1 MHGPTWIRVVLW
13 LVFLGARGVA
23 AVPFTPLAEPLAL
36 PESMRGKAVWA
47 LLRLADGRLAAG
59 FEGGIALG
67 VPHGDW
73 TIVATPHGSPVQAIV
88 AAHGRILAAGGGCAG
103 FVEQGG
109 FEPIAGLHAPI
120 TEALE
125 VPEGWLVAGPTGLW
139 LVTPQATAR
148 LIESATTGGH
158 PTLARWR
165 GETLALW
172 ANQAPGRW
180 ADGRLV
186 EFAAPAPAAL
196 LPVRQLRDDLWFTDA
211 GVIAPD
217 GQTLLPA
224 SVSASLLDE
233 AGLTGVA
240 HEHDRVLCAT
250 YWRGLLAYRSGA
262 ADPDWQWSGLGSCYT
277 LTRDGTSLLV
287 GSTQGGFALAD
298 PAQARIARFE
308 EADILHLQAEPGGGA
323 RVVTL
328 RGMVDCGDI
337 APTAPDS
344 LWPAVTGLRVTA
356 NTVEL
361 HGRSVQLPTR
371 YLNGLAACGGSIAV
385 AFGNTVLISAGAVP
399 VVSELSSGITS
410 LANDPHGF
418 FVGTHADGIQ
428 TFDTSGRR
436 LAQLGTGRAKAR
448 QLAPDR
454 LCLLFWEGEVRD
466 SATGPGHRL
475 PFGNPRDAALV
486 EVARPDGSRLAGQ
499 LAVLATRADGPPVL
513 GCLAD
518 GAWTA
523 LEVPGLA
530 TIDAET
536 LSAGA
541 GCLYIGGRHGVLE
554 IRMPLRFA
562 TPPAPTWHWNGAD
575 RGLRHALPLHNNGQ
589 VVLVPGR
596 WEAPASTPTG
606 YRVRLPN
613 GAWTEAHP
621 GVPLTIPVNWGRNH
635 LALVAERH
643 GLATRRELAVDRPYP
658 LPLRPWALVLEF
670 LLLAAAVWWFT
681 RLRTRHLLRQKRAL
695 EAAVEQRTAQ
705 LRKANAAKEEFL
717 ASVSH
722 EIRNPL
728 NGVVGICA
736 ILQDSALGPRERNFV
751 QVLSGCAEQLR
762 SMLDDVLDFSLI
774 DRGAT
779 ALHPAPFEA
788 CALVEEAVRVMDP
801 LLESCAL
808 QLPETPQW
816 LEGDTGKIRQI
827 VCNLVS
833 NALKYGRPRE
843 AGIELRL
850 TPEPGGRFRLRL
862 AVHNAGPTI
871 PAADLPRLFESFRRG
886 AGTEGTP
893 GFGLGLAVCRRLAE
907 RMGGRMTA
915 ASRDGTTEFALE
927 LALPASAAPA
937 SDTGPVAVVSRALAI
952 EDEDYNR
959 LALGHALR
967 SLGYEV
973 DWATDGASAL
983 QLARRQPYDLV
994 LTDWRLPD
1002 INGDELC
1009 RQLLAVLPPPRPPIV
1024 AVTAYSSAEKLAA
1037 ARAAGMAGFVTKPVT
1052 REKLAQ
1058 VIHELDTGP
1067 RPRPSLDLAPARGL
1081 PPALAMLGELA
1092 PTLAQLAADLGTGW
1106 QQAEAQARLRD
1117 PRTGRAAH
1125 ALRSLLLLAGE
1136 DDLAEQLGLLEGA
1149 AEAADWDSVEKL
1161 LPFLAAEVLAARE
1174 RLASG
1179 RP

>member
-1 MHGPTWIRVVLW
+1 MVLW
-13 LVFLGARGVA
+13 LVFLGARSVA
-23 AVPFTPLAEPLAL
+23 SVPFTPLAEPLAL

-47 LLRLADGRLAAG
+47 LVRLPDGRLGAG
-59 FEGGIALG
+59 FEGGVALG
-67 VPHGDW
+67 VPQGDW
-73 TIVATPHGSPVQAIV
+73 RIVATPHGSPVQAIV
-88 AAHGRILAAGGGCAG
+88 AAHGRIFAAGGGCAG
-103 FVEQGG
+103 FVERGS
-109 FEPIAGLHAPI
+109 FESIVGLHAPI
-120 TEALE
+120 TEALA

-139 LVTPQATAR
+139 LVTPQASAR
-148 LIESATTGGH
+148 LIESSATGGH
-158 PTLARWR
+158 PTLGRWR

-172 ANQAPGRW
+172 ADQAPGRW
-180 ADGRLV
+180 ADGTLV
-186 EFAAPAPAAL
+186 ESAGPAL
-196 LPVRQLRDDLWFTDA
+196 GNRIPVRQLRDDLWFTGE

-217 GQTLLPA
+217 GRTLLPA
-224 SVSASLLDE
+224 SVSAALLDE

-240 HEHDRVLCAT
+240 HERDVVLCAT
-250 YWRGLLAYRSGA
+250 YWRGLLAYRAGA
-262 ADPDWQWSGLGSCYT
+262 ATPEWQWSGLGSCYA
-277 LTRDGTSLLV
+277 LTRDEDSLLV
-287 GSTQGGFALAD
+287 GSTQGAFALAD
-298 PAQARIARFE
+298 PDQVRIARFE
-308 EADILHLQAEPGGGA
+308 EADILHLQAERGGA

-328 RGMVDCGDI
+328 RGMVACGDI
-337 APTAPDS
+337 APSAANS
-344 LWPAVTGLRVTA
+344 LWPAVAGLRVA
-356 NTVEL
+356 NNTVEL

-371 YLNGLAACGGSIAV
+371 YLNGLATCGDSIAV
-385 AFGNTVLISAGAVP
+385 AYGHTVLVSAGPAP
-399 VVSELSSGITS
+399 VVTELPSGITS
-410 LANDPHGF
+410 LANDSHAF

-428 TFDTSGRR
+428 TFDTTGRR
-436 LAQLGTGRAKAR
+436 VAQVGTGRAKAR
-448 QLAPDR
+448 QLASDR
-454 LCLLFWEGEVRD
+454 LCLLFWDGEVRD
-466 SATGPGHRL
+466 SATGPVGRV

-486 EVARPDGSRLAGQ
+486 EVERPDGTRLTSQ
-499 LAVLATRADGPPVL
+499 LAVLATRPDGPPVL

-518 GAWTA
+518 GVWNA
-523 LEVPGLA
+523 LDVPGLA
-530 TIDAET
+530 TVDAEA
-536 LSAGA
+536 LSADSGH
-541 GCLYIGGRHGVLE
+541 LYIGGRHGVLE
-554 IRMPLRFA
+554 IKMPLKVA
-562 TPPAPTWHWNGAD
+562 TLPVATWNWNGPD
-575 RGLRHALPLHNNGQ
+575 RSLRHALPLRNSGQ
-589 VVLVPGR
+589 VVFVPGR
-596 WEAPASTPTG
+596 WEPPATTPIR
-606 YRVRLPN
+606 YRVCFPN
-613 GAWTEAHP
+613 GTWTEAHP
-621 GVPLTIPVNWGRNH
+621 GVPVTIPVNWGRNR
-635 LALVAERH
+635 LELVAERH
-643 GLATRRELAVDRPYP
+643 GLSTRRELAVDRPYP
-658 LPLRPWALVLEF
+658 LPLRSWALALEF
-670 LLLAAAVWWFT
+670 LLLGAAVWWFT
-681 RLRTRHLLRQKRAL
+681 RRRVRNLLQQKRAL

-751 QVLSGCAEQLR
+751 RVLSGCAEQLR

-816 LEGDTGKIRQI
+816 LEGDAGKIRQI

-850 TPEPGGRFRLRL
+850 TPEPGSTVRLHL
-862 AVHNAGPTI
+862 AVHNTGPTI

-927 LALPASAAPA
+927 LRLPVGAPPTN
-937 SDTGPVAVVSRALAI
+937 DTGPVAVVSRALAI

-983 QLARRQPYDLV
+983 QLARRHPYDLV

-1081 PPALAMLGELA
+1081 PPALSMLGELA
-1092 PTLAQLAADLGTGW
+1092 PTLARLAADLGTGW
-1106 QQAEAQARLRD
+1106 QQAQAQACLHD

-1136 DDLAEQLGLLEGA
+1136 DDLAEQLGLLESA
-1149 AEAADWDSVEKL
+1149 AEAADWDTVEKL
-1161 LPFLAAEVLAARE
+1161 LPFLTAEILAARD

-1179 RP
+1179 QH